1 MTKEPVKEILK
12 EDILQKDEVMRK
24 SENHRSTLQIKCK
37 YHKSRDL
44 Q

>member
-24 SENHRSTLQIKCK
+24 SENHRSPLQIKCK
-37 YHKSRDL
+37 YHKSQDL